1 MTEQERAASLP
12 ELLRFFAPLA
22 VTWMLMMFTHTI
34 ISAGLARTSN
44 PTIATAAYAIAL
56 SFGDIFEAPLV
67 MIRQTGIAFITGRES
82 FQTVRQVTLVTI
94 AVFMV
99 IVSAIAYIPPLT
111 RFTFQNILGVTDDL
125 YTAAVL
131 GFRVTMFF
139 PLVSGLRSLYQ
150 SVILVNRRTI
160 YISLGVIVRVIFV
173 ALVVYGLVRTGLV
186 PGVLVGAIAIVGAVL
201 AEAIPAYHFGSRLL
215 QPDTGTPIAKQT
227 VWRFYLP
234 LIASSLFVTM
244 GKPFINA
251 GLTRMPQATVSLAA
265 FSVASSL
272 AGILISPSHNI
283 HQLTMVFGRS
293 RQNLPLV
300 RKFAIS
306 FSLLTTGLLLLVS
319 FSPLGTWILTGL
331 INIPQEM
338 LAPTQL
344 ALSVLTCFPLLIGWL
359 EYNTGILLLNQA
371 TGIISLG
378 KTLNLLGTI
387 AFVLLLASRL
397 PGPIAAPLAQVV
409 GLGCEGLVLQV
420 GMRYLGTGKSRS
432 RPARQL
438 GA

>member
-1 MTEQERAASLP
+1 MTEQERAAGLP

-56 SFGDIFEAPLV
+56 SFGEIFEAPLV
-67 MIRQTGIAFITGRES
+67 MIRQTGIAFITGRQS

-94 AVFMV
+94 AIFMV
-99 IVSAIAYIPPLT
+99 IVSTIAYIPPLT
-111 RFTFQNILGVTDDL
+111 RFMFQDILGVTNDL

-150 SVILVNRRTI
+150 SIILVNRRTI
-160 YISLGVIVRVIFV
+160 YISLGVIVRVSFV
-173 ALVVYGLVRTGLV
+173 ALVVFGLVRTSQV

-201 AEAIPAYHFGSRLL
+201 AEAIPASYFGSRL
-215 QPDTGTPIAKQT
+215 QTDAGSPIATRT
-227 VWRFYLP
+227 VRRFYLP

-251 GLTRMPQATVSLAA
+251 GLTRMPEATVSLAA
-265 FSVASSL
+265 FSVATSL

-293 RQNLPLV
+293 QQNLPLV
-300 RKFAIS
+300 RKFAVGFS
-306 FSLLTTGLLLLVS
+306 FVTTSLLLLVS
-319 FSPLGTWILTGL
+319 FSPLGTWILTGP

-344 ALSVLTCFPLLIGWL
+344 ALRLLACFPLLIGWL
-359 EYNTGILLLNQA
+359 EYNTGILLLSQS
-371 TGIISLG
+371 TRIVSLG
-378 KTLNLLGTI
+378 KTLNLFSTI
-387 AFVLLLASRL
+387 AFVLLLAPRL

-409 GLGCEGLVLQV
+409 GLSSEGLVLQI
-420 GMRYLGTGKSRS
+420 GMRYLNTGKT